1 MLLGLLPVMTAAL
14 ATLGAMGV
22 ASTEGSGVSVL
33 VVVAAVALLLWAD
46 VLLLAGSGERR
57 PHRALYIA
65 YPVGS
70 IATCG
75 AAVWGMLLVT
85 TLEPAPTTILVA
97 AAWIGGG
104 ALRLVVGTGAVLLVA
119 RRLPGSVGHRV
130 REALATMR

>member
-14 ATLGAMGV
+14 ATLGTIGV
-22 ASTEGSGVSVL
+22 ASTEGAGAAVL

-46 VLLLAGSGERR
+46 VLLLAGSGER
-57 PHRALYIA
+57 PHRALYVT
-65 YPVGS
+65 YPAGS

-85 TLEPAPTTILVA
+85 TLEPAPTAILIA

-104 ALRLVVGTGAVLLVA
+104 ALRLVVGTAAVLLVA